1 MMRVRGWLLMSAWIG
16 MVIAYRCE
24 VFLADLKP
32 EGYAVGMVVLQ
43 MAFNMLLIP
52 VVSHCTYGYWA
63 RREAERSEEEFDKE
77 ERELAEALSD
87 LRASVRTMVRNRTR
101 GFNANE

>member
-32 EGYAVGMVVLQ
+32 QGYAVGMVVLQ

-63 RREAERSEEEFDKE
+63 KRDAEARKALRDEQ
-77 ERELAEALSD
+77 ERELAEAVSD
-87 LRASVRTMVRNRTR
+87 LRASVRTMIRNRTE
-101 GFNANE
+101 GFND